1 MTGSPSTLLV
11 GTLGIALFLA
21 PALALFFG
29 GIPTRRRALALALS
43 FVGGFL
49 LATGEWVLLGSNLGV
64 SVFQGALAATSVTT
78 ILAVGLRLGRL
89 RGYLTFSAVW
99 VTLVL
104 VPVGYSLFD
113 VVNGSLA
120 ANLGALDFGGVAV
133 IALCTGTAAAA
144 ISMVSRR
151 LGNAV
156 GGPPRRT
163 RLTFLYCAIAG
174 VVGLLA
180 VNVGSELVIDATTP
194 RVVANELFAAG
205 AGTIGWTIAQVV
217 NVRRATVAG
226 LVAGTLAGSIVV
238 LAASP
243 WFDTTT
249 VVVLGLGAGVL
260 GHVSSVAA
268 RNTGG
273 GTWATLLGVCLVP
286 GALGML
292 AAGIVAHGPGLVYS
306 GHVELLAS
314 QFGGLVLVLGYSL
327 VIALVLAIVIDRTMH
342 LTGSS
347 RFVDETIA
355 RLYASLRAG
364 DLEAVRAALHPE
376 MQWPDGWTLGAAVSV
391 PVRTHRL
398 RGGWIA
404 VRFAEGGLVHSYHE
418 NNGLFDRM
426 ELR

>member
-1 MTGSPSTLLV
+1 MTGSPSSLLV
-11 GTLGIALFLA
+11 ATLGIALFLA

-29 GIPTRRRALALALS
+29 GIPDRRRALTLALS
-43 FVGGFL
+43 FLGTFA
-49 LATGEWVLLGSNLGV
+49 LATGEWLLLGSDSGV
-64 SVFQGALAATSVTT
+64 AVYQGSLAASSVVAL
-78 ILAVGLRLGRL
+78 LAVGLRLGRL
-89 RGYLTFSAVW
+89 RGYLAFSVVW

-104 VPVGYSLFD
+104 VPVGFSLFD
-113 VVNGSLA
+113 VAS
-120 ANLGALDFGGVAV
+120 GALAGTLGTLDFAGVGV

-144 ISMVSRR
+144 ISIVSRS

-156 GGPPRRT
+156 GGFPRRT
-163 RLTFLYCAIAG
+163 RITFLYCAVAG
-174 VVGLLA
+174 VIGLLA
-180 VNVGSELVIDATTP
+180 MNVGAELEIDATT
-194 RVVANELFAAG
+194 VTLVGNELFAAG
-205 AGTIGWTIAQVV
+205 AGAIGWAIAQIA

-226 LVAGTLAGSIVV
+226 LVAGVFAGSIVV
-238 LAASP
+238 LPASP

-268 RNTGG
+268 RTTGG

-286 GALGML
+286 GALGMI
-292 AAGIVAHGPGLVYS
+292 AAGVVAHGPGLVYS
-306 GHVELLAS
+306 GHIELLAS
-314 QFGGLVLVLGYSL
+314 QFSGLVLVLGYSL
-327 VIALVLAIVIDRTMH
+327 AISLLLALTIDRTMR

-355 RLYASLRAG
+355 RLYAALQAG
-364 DLEAVRAALHPE
+364 DLEAVSAAVDPE
-376 MQWPDGWTLGAAVSV
+376 MQWPDGWDLAAPVSV

-404 VRFAEGGLVHSYHE
+404 VQFADGGLVHSYHE
-418 NNGLFDRM
+418 SNGVFDRM